1 MADDPATFTATV
13 DKWVAEVPE
22 RLSVVFRDATQT
34 VVEIAQDAIPVD
46 TGFARAS
53 VRASTESMP
62 QIDFTPAPRPPGRK
76 PRSGPIIPY
85 SGQEISLSI
94 ANAKIEDTIFI
105 GWTANYA
112 IYLEYGH
119 STQAPTGFVR
129 NAALQWPRIVSESAQ
144 KAKAS

>member
-22 RLSVVFRDATQT
+22 RLSAVFRDATQT
-34 VVEIAQDAIPVD
+34 VVETAQDAIPVD

-53 VRASTESMP
+53 IRASTESMP
-62 QIDFTPAPRPPGRK
+62 QADGTAPRPKGREPG
-76 PRSGPIIPY
+76 SGPIVPY
-85 SGQEISLSI
+85 SGQEIVLEI
-94 ANAKIEDTIFI
+94 ARATIEDTIFI

-119 STQAPTGFVR
+119 SSQAPTGFVR
-129 NAALQWPRIVSESAQ
+129 NAALQWPRIVDESAQ